1 MYDGTQLWG
10 RLVPLQMERFEIG
23 GRGYDAYTGIPTSL
37 YAALERSAAAYPD
50 KAAIVDDDGTEVTYS
65 RFLELTNR
73 FAAYLQTEL
82 SIKKGDHIALMLYSG
97 GAFCVSFLAAVKLG
111 AVALPLPSKFR
122 QGEVLALLEKSDP
135 ALIICDEDF
144 AEWMAPLT
152 ARSCKLLRTG
162 HLAASLEKFK
172 SVELTES
179 PAAQGSEPLD
189 PVILMYTSGTTALS
203 KGVLLS
209 HFNVMHAVET
219 YRLLLNITPEDRTV
233 IGVPIYHVT
242 GLIALLGLFL
252 YVGGTTYLH
261 KKFDAERI
269 LQCVLKEKITFMHA
283 SPTAYTLLLKEREA
297 YPALPSL
304 RMLACGS
311 SYMPPEK
318 ILAIHEWLPDVD
330 FRTVYGMTETSSPAT
345 VFPSNTAEND
355 YICSCGLP
363 VPGLLVRIV
372 DKNGAE
378 VSDGEVGEVQMKGSV
393 ILREYYH
400 LQTPDLTEDG
410 WLSTGDVGYFNNEG
424 YLFLS
429 DRKKDMINRG
439 GEKICSYDV
448 EYELYRFPGVE
459 EAAVVGIP
467 DYVYGEAPAAAV
479 VWRQGAPELTEAE
492 LRARLLEKMA
502 RYKVPV
508 QILSVERLPVTPNGK
523 IDKKQ
528 IRGWFSQKEQR

>member
-1 MYDGTQLWG
+1 MYNGTQLWG
-10 RLVPLQMERFEIG
+10 RLVPLQMERFESG
-23 GRGYDAYTGIPTSL
+23 GRVYDAYAGIPSNL
-37 YAALERSAAAYPD
+37 YAALEKSAAAYPD
-50 KAAIVDDDGTEVTYS
+50 KTAIVDDDGMEISYR

-73 FAAYLQTEL
+73 FAAYLRTEL
-82 SIKKGDHIALMLYSG
+82 SVKKGDHIALMLYSG

-111 AVALPLPSKFR
+111 AVTLPLPSKFR
-122 QGEVLALLEKSDP
+122 RGEVLALLEKSDP
-135 ALIICDEDF
+135 SLIICDEDF
-144 AEWMAPLT
+144 AEWMAPLA
-152 ARSCKLLRTG
+152 ARSCQLVRTG
-162 HLAASLEKFK
+162 HLAASLEKFEGAEP
-172 SVELTES
+172 VET
-179 PAAQGSEPLD
+179 PAAQENSPLD

-252 YVGGTTYLH
+252 YAGGTTHLH
-261 KKFDAERI
+261 KRFDARRI
-269 LQCVLKEKITFMHA
+269 LRCVLEEKITFMHA
-283 SPTAYTLLLKEREA
+283 SPTAYTLLLKEQEA
-297 YPALPSL
+297 YPTLPSL

-345 VFPSNTAEND
+345 VFPGSTAESD

-363 VPGLLVRIV
+363 VPGLLVRIIG
-372 DKNGAE
+372 KNGKE
-378 VSDGEVGEVQMKGSV
+378 VPDGEVGEVQMKGSV

-400 LQTPDLTEDG
+400 LQTPELTRDG
-410 WLSTGDVGYFNNEG
+410 WLSTGDMGYFNREG
-424 YLFLS
+424 YLFLR

-448 EYELYRFPGVE
+448 EYELYRFSGVE

-467 DYVYGEAPAAAV
+467 DCVYGEVPAAAI
-479 VWRQGAPELTEAE
+479 VWKQGAPELTEEE
-492 LRARLLEKMA
+492 LRVRLLERMA

-508 QILSVERLPVTPNGK
+508 RILSVERLPVTPNGK
-523 IDKKQ
+523 IDKKR

>member
-1 MYDGTQLWG
+1 MYNGTQLWG
-10 RLVPLQMERFEIG
+10 QRVPLQMERFEG
-23 GRGYDAYTGIPTSL
+23 DGRVYDAYTGIPSNL
-37 YAALERSAAAYPD
+37 YAALRKSAAAYPD
-50 KAAIVDDDGTEVTYS
+50 KTAIVDDDGTKISYR
-65 RFLELTNR
+65 RFFALTDR
-73 FAAYLQTEL
+73 FAGYLQIGL
-82 SIKKGDHIALMLYSG
+82 SVKKGDHVALMLYSG
-97 GAFCVSFLAAVKLG
+97 AAFCISFLAVVKLG

-122 QGEVLALLEKSDP
+122 KGEVLALLEKSDP

-144 AEWMAPLT
+144 AQWMAPFA
-152 ARSCKLLRTG
+152 ARSCKLVRAG
-162 HLAASLEKFK
+162 HLAASLEKIG
-172 SVELTES
+172 EAEEDL
-179 PAAQGSEPLD
+179 AAQGGGPLD
-189 PVILMYTSGTTALS
+189 PVILMYTSGTTSLS

-209 HFNVMHAVET
+209 NFNVMHAVET
-219 YRLLLNITPEDRTV
+219 YRLLLNVTPEDRTV

-242 GLIALLGLFL
+242 GLIALLSLFL
-252 YVGGTTYLH
+252 YAGGTTYLH
-261 KKFDAERI
+261 KRFDAKRI
-269 LQCVLKEKITFMHA
+269 LQCVRREKITFMHA
-283 SPTAYTLLLKEREA
+283 SPTAYTLLLKERGA

-345 VFPSNTAEND
+345 VFPVSTAESD

-363 VPGLLVRIV
+363 VPGLIVRITGE
-372 DKNGAE
+372 DGAE
-378 VSDGEVGEVQMKGSV
+378 VPDGEVGEVQMKGSV

-400 LQTPDLTEDG
+400 LQTPELTGDG
-410 WLSTGDVGYFNNEG
+410 WLSTGDMGYFNDQG

-448 EYELYRFPGVE
+448 EYELYRVPGIE
-459 EAAVVGIP
+459 EAAVVGVS
-467 DYVYGEAPAAAV
+467 DYVYGEVPAAAV
-479 VWRQGAPELTEAE
+479 VWRQGALALSEEE
-492 LRARLLEKMA
+492 LRVRLLEKMA

-508 QILSVERLPVTPNGK
+508 RILSAERLPVTPNGK